1 MTEFV
6 TYNIDKDTEVDW
18 CRDYNV
24 NALNLDSLVFENCS
38 DFCAD
43 DNVVIHIV
51 APYDVESNAE
61 NVDEF
66 DVSDT
71 IEGMRYNGIPIVYA
85 LYSHIGNYLVGFV
98 TSD

>member
-66 DVSDT
+66 DKNFPPKEKLKLPGQLFD
-71 IEGMRYNGIPIVYA
+71 
-85 LYSHIGNYLVGFV
+85 
-98 TSD
+98 